1 MKKKKVRQQITDYTL
16 EWYGQIEI
24 EALKKDIAEL
34 EKRGALTVDIESDA
48 YVYTTAFFYRDE
60 TDMMNKKGTEKN
72 KINDSKISTTKNI
85 MDFIQVR
92 PVPQFDSS
100 HSKALAEFAILNV
113 CYVFKSIKL
122 A

>member
-1 MKKKKVRQQITDYTL
+1 MEKKKVRQQITDYTL

-60 TDMMNKKGTEKN
+60 TDE
-72 KINDSKISTTKNI
+72 
-85 MDFIQVR
+85 
-92 PVPQFDSS
+92 
-100 HSKALAEFAILNV
+100 EFARRIEHEE
-113 CYVFKSIKL
+113 KSKSRRQAFERAEYERL
-122 A
+122 KQKFEKS